1 MQKSAEKTRFS
12 CLRRRNSNVCE
23 NTNLKLNILAY
34 FSLSDRLIFL
44 VLMLCDLAGCVS
56 DREKNGLVIK
66 WSGDFG
72 A

>member
-12 CLRRRNSNVCE
+12 CLWRRNSNVCE
-23 NTNLKLNILAY
+23 NTDLKLNILAY

-44 VLMLCDLAGCVS
+44 VLMLCDLGRCVS